1 MIVASAGNEADDLG
15 HPTIDDISPDWPP
28 DSAVEREVRNNC
40 RVAPAEI
47 PGVITVS
54 AVGPT
59 TLASYSN
66 VPA

>member
-1 MIVASAGNEADDLG
+1 
-15 HPTIDDISPDWPP
+15 
-28 DSAVEREVRNNC
+28 VEREVRNNC

-59 TLASYSN
+59 TL
-66 VPA
+66 VD

>member
-1 MIVASAGNEADDLG
+1 MIVASAGNESDNLG
-15 HPTIDDISPDWPP
+15 HPTTDDISPDWPP
-28 DSAVEREVRNNC
+28 DSTVEREVRNNC

-59 TLASYSN
+59 TL
-66 VPA
+66 VD